1 MRDAMAGRSV
11 DDARGRAARSIPLW
25 RMLPGLLRDPLGQ
38 LVAVADSAE
47 GEIVRLNLGTIR
59 PYLVTEPAHVQ
70 HVLRDNEANYTRG
83 GNSMLWRPVR
93 RLTGEGILSD
103 GPQWQA
109 SRARMQPHFTAKR
122 IDSLV
127 DTMSRAVS
135 DAVDEFDEP
144 ARTGRWFDA
153 GTELGRVICRAIS
166 SVFFADRV
174 SLADQLRIVAAQGTI
189 VTALRARLLL
199 PFVPDAVPVPGDRAL
214 SRAIGVVDDIMLP
227 LVRAE
232 MANPRDG
239 DDLLAALAR
248 ARDEQG
254 RPLDE
259 RQVRDDVVAS
269 FATATETTYAV
280 LTWLW
285 PILDAHPEIA
295 ERLYA
300 ELDEVVGTDRTI
312 SREQLRALTY
322 TRAVVEELLR
332 MYPAGWL
339 LPRTAL
345 ADDVIGGTRIKAGS
359 IVVVSSYITQR
370 LARFWDRPDV
380 FDPERFRGDQSRR
393 GHRYAYFPFGGGPH
407 QCLGMYLFNLE
418 APLVVATMLS
428 RYRFRLREPG
438 MPPKQLAAALRPG
451 RPVVMAL
458 SPVRERRPA

>member
-1 MRDAMAGRSV
+1 M
-11 DDARGRAARSIPLW
+11 PLW
-25 RMLPGLLRDPLGQ
+25 RMLPGLLRDPLRE
-38 LVAVADSAE
+38 LVALADAAE
-47 GEIVRLNLGTIR
+47 GEVIRLNVGTIR

-70 HVLRDNEANYTRG
+70 HVLRDNAANYTRG
-83 GNSMLWRPVR
+83 GRSMLWRSVR
-93 RLTGEGILSD
+93 RFTGEGIMSD
-103 GPQWQA
+103 GPEWQA

-135 DAVDEFDEP
+135 EAVDGFEEP
-144 ARTGRWFDA
+144 ARTGRWLDIGA
-153 GTELGRVICRAIS
+153 ELGRVICRAIS

-174 SLADQLRIVAAQGTI
+174 SLADQLRIVAAQDTI

-214 SRAIGVVDDIMLP
+214 RRATGVVDDIMLP

-232 MANPRDG
+232 LAHPRDS
-239 DDLLAALAR
+239 DDLLAALTR
-248 ARDEQG
+248 ARDADG

-259 RQVRDDVVAS
+259 RRVRDDVVAS

-285 PILDAHPEIA
+285 PILDAHPAIA

-300 ELDEVVGTDRTI
+300 ELDEVVGTDRVI
-312 SREQLRALTY
+312 SREQLVALTY
-322 TRAVVEELLR
+322 TRSVVDELLR

-339 LPRTAL
+339 LPRAAL
-345 ADDVIGGTRIKAGS
+345 ADDVIGGTRIPAGS

-370 LARFWDRPDV
+370 LARYWDRPDT
-380 FDPERFRGDQSRR
+380 FDPDRFRADQPRR
-393 GHRYAYFPFGGGPH
+393 SHRYAYFPFGGGPH
-407 QCLGMYLFNLE
+407 QCLGNHLFNLE
-418 APLVVATMLS
+418 APLVVATILS

-458 SPVRERRPA
+458 TPVREQRPA

>member
-1 MRDAMAGRSV
+1 M
-11 DDARGRAARSIPLW
+11 PLW
-25 RMLPGLLRDPLGQ
+25 RMLPGLLRDPLRE
-38 LVAVADSAE
+38 LVALADAAQ
-47 GEIVRLNLGTIR
+47 GEVVRLNVGTVR

-70 HVLRDNEANYTRG
+70 HILRDNEANYTRG
-83 GNSMLWRPVR
+83 GQSMLWRPVR

-103 GPQWQA
+103 GPKWQA

-135 DAVDEFDEP
+135 EAVDEFEEP
-144 ARTGRWFDA
+144 ARTGRWLDA
-153 GTELGRVICRAIS
+153 GAELGRVICRAIS

-174 SLADQLRIVAAQGTI
+174 SLADQLRIVAAQDTV

-214 SRAIGVVDDIMLP
+214 RRAIGVVDDIMLP

-232 MANPRDG
+232 LADPRDG
-239 DDLLAALAR
+239 DDLLAALTR
-248 ARDEQG
+248 ARDADG

-285 PILDAHPEIA
+285 PILDANPGIA

-300 ELDEVVGTDRTI
+300 ELDEVVGADRVI
-312 SREQLRALTY
+312 SREQLGALTY
-322 TRAVVEELLR
+322 TRSVVDELLR

-345 ADDVIGGTRIKAGS
+345 ADDVIGGTRIPAGS
-359 IVVVSSYITQR
+359 IVVVSSYVTQR
-370 LARFWDRPDV
+370 LARYWDRPDT
-380 FDPERFRGDQSRR
+380 FDPDRFRADQPRR
-393 GHRYAYFPFGGGPH
+393 SHRYAYFPFGGGPH

-418 APLVVATMLS
+418 APLVVATILS

-438 MPPKQLAAALRPG
+438 MPPRQLAAALRPG
-451 RPVVMAL
+451 KPVVMAL
-458 SPVRERRPA
+458 TPVRERRPA

>member
-1 MRDAMAGRSV
+1 M
-11 DDARGRAARSIPLW
+11 PLW
-25 RMLPGLLRDPLGQ
+25 RMLPGLLRDPLRE
-38 LVAVADSAE
+38 LVALADAAQ
-47 GEIVRLNLGTIR
+47 GEIVRLNVGTVR

-70 HVLRDNEANYTRG
+70 HILRDNEANYTRG
-83 GNSMLWRPVR
+83 GQSMLWRPVR

-103 GPQWQA
+103 GPKWQA

-135 DAVDEFDEP
+135 EAVDELEEP
-144 ARTGRWFDA
+144 ARTGRWLDA
-153 GTELGRVICRAIS
+153 GAELGRVICRAIS

-174 SLADQLRIVAAQGTI
+174 SLADQLRIVAAQDTV

-214 SRAIGVVDDIMLP
+214 RRAIGVVDDIMLP

-232 MANPRDG
+232 LANPRDG
-239 DDLLAALAR
+239 DDLLAALTR
-248 ARDEQG
+248 ARDADG

-285 PILDAHPEIA
+285 PILDANPGIA

-300 ELDEVVGTDRTI
+300 ELDEVVGADRVI
-312 SREQLRALTY
+312 SREQLGALTY
-322 TRAVVEELLR
+322 TRSVVDELLR

-345 ADDVIGGTRIKAGS
+345 ADDVIGGTRIPAGS
-359 IVVVSSYITQR
+359 IVVVSSYVTQR
-370 LARFWDRPDV
+370 LARYWDRPDT
-380 FDPERFRGDQSRR
+380 FDPDRFRADQPRR
-393 GHRYAYFPFGGGPH
+393 SHRYAYFPFGGGPH

-418 APLVVATMLS
+418 APLVVATILS

-438 MPPKQLAAALRPG
+438 MPPRQLAAALRPG
-451 RPVVMAL
+451 KPVVLAL